1 MISFSEI
8 ETTVKRAT
16 RSVGFTWGI
25 SEEVGKNIRLL
36 EMFGL
41 PGVKNINQYFKIY
54 NEDNF
59 ENINLFSKTNI
70 SKKNYCPII
79 TGVNFFD
86 QSSNISELIQLEINN
101 LAFPL
106 LFVPFVSRA
115 SEILGKRI
123 FLKIDNKEFLFNFNQ
138 SIYSNYLSGDIV
150 EKSEKINLQFI
161 ENKNTFSEK
170 EWSELYKIS
179 ENTFVEESEESK
191 QKTAGA
197 GLTDND

>member
-70 SKKNYCPII
+70 S
-79 TGVNFFD
+79 
-86 QSSNISELIQLEINN
+86 
-101 LAFPL
+101 
-106 LFVPFVSRA
+106 
-115 SEILGKRI
+115 
-123 FLKIDNKEFLFNFNQ
+123 
-138 SIYSNYLSGDIV
+138 
-150 EKSEKINLQFI
+150 
-161 ENKNTFSEK
+161 
-170 EWSELYKIS
+170 
-179 ENTFVEESEESK
+179 
-191 QKTAGA
+191 
-197 GLTDND
+197 

>member
-16 RSVGFTWGI
+16 RSVGFSWGI

-170 EWSELYKIS
+170 EWAELYKIS
-179 ENTFVEESEESK
+179 VNTFVEETDESK
-191 QKTAGA
+191 QKAAGA